1 MPDAQASLGAS
12 DFEISMTLIGPNI
25 VLAFGPLF
33 VGPVCFTYVFKVYCY
48 NFVFF

>member
-33 VGPVCFTYVFKVYCY
+33 VGPVCFMYFLCI
-48 NFVFF
+48 FL